1 MISLASHVLFALV
14 PQALEPWVH
23 LAKNRISYRKW
34 DNYFA
39 NTLVQFGK
47 LNNNIVYYIF
57 HKVQKLVVI
66 QPVLH

>member
-1 MISLASHVLFALV
+1 MISLAFHVLFALV

-23 LAKNRISYRKW
+23 LAKSRISYRKW

-47 LNNNIVYYIF
+47 LNNNIVYDIF
-57 HKVQKLVVI
+57 YNVQKIVVT
-66 QPVLH
+66 QPALH